1 MAGKNPRTYT
11 KEFRENA
18 LALASSMGPA
28 KAARSLGIP
37 VGTIATWQRTFGKA
51 AVVPATESP
60 QEELRRLRKEVSDL
74 KKVNHILKAAA
85 AFFSQDHLK

>member
-11 KEFRENA
+11 KEFRESA

-28 KAARSLGIP
+28 KAAKSLGIP
-37 VGTIATWQRTFGKA
+37 VGTIATWQRTYGKA

-60 QEELRRLRKEVSDL
+60 QDEIKRLRKENDEL
-74 KKVNHILKAAA
+74 KKVNYILKRAA

>member
-18 LALASSMGPA
+18 LVLASSMGPA
-28 KAARSLGIP
+28 KAAKSLGIP
-37 VGTIATWQRTFGKA
+37 VGTIATWQRTYGKA

-60 QEELRRLRKEVSDL
+60 QDELKRLRKENDEL
-74 KKVNHILKAAA
+74 KKVNYILKRAA
-85 AFFSQDHLK
+85 AFFSQDQLK